1 MRRINSLTAFVIMVF
16 FAVHLIAGGFQLM
29 GVLSGGNLFMKII
42 SWIMLSL
49 IGCHILIS
57 MKLTAGTLLAQRRA
71 GTAYFKENK
80 LFWLRRI
87 SGLAVML
94 FIVSHLMI
102 FTPSDNGKV
111 RLSLFE
117 GAQLVSQILL
127 VISLA
132 LHIISNIRPLMIAF
146 GIRSGKELAVDVLTV
161 TAVLLF
167 FAGAAFAVYYI
178 RWNTV

>member
-1 MRRINSLTAFVIMVF
+1 MRRINSVLVIGIIAL
-16 FAVHLIAGGFQLM
+16 FAVHLIAGGFQLI
-29 GVLSGGNLFMKII
+29 GVFGGGNSFMKVI
-42 SWIMLSL
+42 SWVMLSL

-57 MKLTAGTLLAQRRA
+57 IKLTADTFLAQRRA
-71 GTAYFKENK
+71 GAAYFKENK

-102 FTPSDNGKV
+102 FNTSDSGKV

-117 GAQLVSQILL
+117 GAQLASQILL

-132 LHIISNIRPLMIAF
+132 LHIITNIRPLMIAL
-146 GIRSGKELAVDVLTV
+146 GIKSGRELAVDILIV
-161 TAVLLF
+161 TAVLLV